1 MLREDR
7 LRLGYGQ
14 KNKFFFAVALALH
27 YLCFEK
33 IGCGSAKANK
43 NKFFFALALALHYL
57 CFEKI
62 GCGSA
67 KANKNK
73 FFFAL
78 ALALHYLCTC
88 KSRNKYQK
96 TS

>member
-1 MLREDR
+1 MKFKVDS
-7 LRLGYGQ
+7 GSAKTN
-14 KNKFFFAVALALH
+14 KNKFFFAV
-27 YLCFEK
+27 
-33 IGCGSAKANK
+33 
-43 NKFFFALALALHYL
+43 ALALHYL